1 VATELAGFTS
11 ATFTK
16 GPQMSYRQAIA
27 AKAGT
32 TVDKVILSNIRAAT
46 RRRLS
51 AQSLRLTAAAAAAAA
66 EPCACT
72 KMYRPVTCGN
82 GKTFGNA
89 CEAKCENALDC
100 VDIAVTAAAAFDTSI
115 SVAGAEAAKAMVHTV
130 AAIAPAAIKDT
141 FVTKLKAAK
150 ASGAYPDMASVN
162 VVELA
167 AAITVTKQ
175 APQQATV
182 TGAPTPAPSSSTG
195 APTPAPSSSTS
206 APTPAP
212 SSSGSGGGS
221 KVGAEVAV
229 PLVALVLGGAWLV
242 RKKGREESSA
252 RKSGHAQNN
261 FLAAPDQDLD
271 AHYSA
276 M

>member
-1 VATELAGFTS
+1 MATELAGFKP

-46 RRRLS
+46 RRRLG
-51 AQSLRLTAAAAAAAA
+51 AQSLRLTAAATAAA

-100 VDIAVTAAAAFDTSI
+100 VAIAATAAAAAAFDTSI
-115 SVAGAEAAKAMVHTV
+115 SVAGAEAATAMESTV
-130 AAIAPAAIKDT
+130 AAITPAAIKTT
-141 FVTKLKAAK
+141 FVTKLKTAK
-150 ASGAYPDMASVN
+150 ASGTFPDLAAVN
-162 VVELA
+162 VVKLA
-167 AAITVTKQ
+167 ATITVTKQ
-175 APQQATV
+175 APHQATV
-182 TGAPTPAPSSSTG
+182 TG
-195 APTPAPSSSTS
+195 

-242 RKKGREESSA
+242 RKKGRQESSA

>member
-1 VATELAGFTS
+1 
-11 ATFTK
+11 
-16 GPQMSYRQAIA
+16 MSYRQAIA

-32 TVDKVILSNIRAAT
+32 TVDKVILSNIHAAT
-46 RRRLS
+46 RRLG
-51 AQSLRLTAAAAAAAA
+51 AQSLRLTVAAAAAAAAA

-182 TGAPTPAPSSSTG
+182 TGAPTPAPSSS
-195 APTPAPSSSTS
+195 
-206 APTPAP
+206 
-212 SSSGSGGGS
+212 GSGGGS

-229 PLVALVLGGAWLV
+229 PLVALVLAGAWLA
-242 RKKGREESSA
+242 RKKGRQESSA